1 MHQYS
6 QGKNHTQG
14 HKGIPAGHVEEEH
27 GRKGFFGQVSHL
39 IKPEAPT
46 RWTEIDGPLRPHL
59 FDLVPMKYEGNR
71 WKRLFFNNEVAM
83 YSVMNPATMLQSAAA
98 GKTNLKS
105 FRNVD
110 GETLYFC
117 HSGKGEVLTEYG
129 LLKFKVG
136 SYINIPK
143 SLHHTFVFDE
153 PTQFIIIESKS
164 GMYREPERGMV
175 GKNAFYD
182 LASLGKPDLEALH
195 HFKQTKNVESLS
207 IEIKR
212 LETITTFKYDAC
224 VYDTVSWKGD
234 FFPFT
239 LHINDM
245 MPMMSHRVHLPPS
258 AHTTFAANGFVVC
271 TFLPRLI
278 ETDADALKVPFYHQN
293 IDYDE
298 VLFYHAGN
306 FFSRDN
312 LHSNMISYHPAGF
325 PHGPHPKAF
334 AMAQNGPP
342 KTFTDEVAVMVDT
355 YNPLNIDPGFESVEV
370 KSYWESWKQKK

>member
-14 HKGIPAGHVEEEH
+14 HKGIPDGLYEEEQ
-27 GRKGFFGQVSHL
+27 GRKGFFGPVSHL
-39 IKPEAPT
+39 LKGKPPT
-46 RWTEIDGPLRPHL
+46 RWTNIEGPLRPHL
-59 FDLVPMKYEGNR
+59 YDLVPCQYENAK
-71 WKRLFFNNEVAM
+71 WHRLLFNSDVVI
-83 YSVMNPATMLQSAAA
+83 YSQWNNKTDLAKDTVNKLPAL
-98 GKTNLKS
+98 
-105 FRNVD
+105 RNVE
-110 GETLYFC
+110 GETLYFV
-117 HSGKGEVLTEYG
+117 HVGSGSVLTEYG
-129 LLKFKVG
+129 LLKFKTG

-143 SLHHTFVFDE
+143 SLHHTIVYDE
-153 PTQFIIIESKS
+153 PTQFIIIESTT
-164 GMYREPERGMV
+164 GLFREPDRGMV
-175 GKNAFYD
+175 GRNAFYD
-182 LASLGKPDLEALH
+182 LAALGKPSLETLNQ
-195 HFKQTKNVESLS
+195 FKKDHKVESH
-207 IEIKR
+207 EIVVRRFGTVTKF
-212 LETITTFKYDAC
+212 TYDAC

-234 FFPFT
+234 YFPFT
-239 LHINDM
+239 LHVDDM

-278 ETDADALKVPFYHQN
+278 ETDKDALKVPFYHQN

-312 LHSNMISYHPAGF
+312 LHSNMMSFHPAGF

-334 AMAQNGPP
+334 ANQGT

-355 YNPLNIDPGFESVEV
+355 VKPLQVDPFIEKTEV
-370 KSYWESWKQKK
+370 QSYWKSWMKK

>member
-14 HKGIPAGHVEEEH
+14 HKGIPAGQFEEEQ
-27 GRKGFFGQVSHL
+27 GRKGFFGYVSHL
-39 IKPEAPT
+39 LKSAAPT
-46 RWTEIDGPLRPHL
+46 RWINIEGPLKPHL
-59 FDLVPMKYEGNR
+59 FDLVSMKYETGV
-71 WKRLFFNNEVAM
+71 WKRLLFNNDVAI
-83 YSVMNPATMLQSAAA
+83 YSALNEITSQSE
-98 GKTNLKS
+98 LKS

-117 HSGKGEVLTEYG
+117 HEGSGSVLTEYG
-129 LLKFKVG
+129 LLKFKKG
-136 SYINIPK
+136 SYINLPK
-143 SLHHTFVFDE
+143 SLHHTFFFE
-153 PTQFIIIESKS
+153 EKTQFLVIESKS
-164 GMYREPERGMV
+164 GQYREPDRGMV

-182 LASLGKPDLEALH
+182 LAVLGKPCL
-195 HFKQTKNVESLS
+195 ESLYQFKKDKNIS
-207 IEIKR
+207 SLVIDVKR
-212 LETITTFKYDAC
+212 LDTLTKFTFKAC

-234 FFPFT
+234 LFPFT
-239 LHINDM
+239 IHIDDM

-278 ETDADALKVPFYHQN
+278 ETDADALKVPFFHQN

-312 LHSNMISYHPAGF
+312 LHPNMISLHPAGF

-334 AMAQNGPP
+334 AAQGT
-342 KTFTDEVAVMVDT
+342 KTFTDEVAVMIDA
-355 YNPLNIDPGFESVEV
+355 YSPLNIDPGFEKVEV
-370 KSYWESWKQKK
+370 KSYWESWKIK

>member
-6 QGKNHTQG
+6 QGKNHTQS
-14 HKGIPAGHVEEEH
+14 HKNIPEGQFEEEH
-27 GRKGFFGQVSHL
+27 GRKGFFGPVSHL
-39 IKPEAPT
+39 LKSNAPT
-46 RWTEIDGPLRPHL
+46 RWVEIDGPLKPHL
-59 FDLVPMKYEGNR
+59 FDLVPMKYEQSK
-71 WKRLFFNNEVAM
+71 WKRLFYNAEVVI
-83 YSVMNPATMLQSAAA
+83 YSVIHEV
-98 GKTNLKS
+98 TNLTSNMNSFSS

-117 HSGKGEVLTEYG
+117 HTGSGVVLTEYG
-129 LLKFKVG
+129 LLKFKTG

-143 SLHHTFVFDE
+143 SLHHCFIFE
-153 PTQFIIIESKS
+153 EKTQFIVIESKS
-164 GMYREPERGMV
+164 SMYREPDRGMV

-182 LASLGKPDLEALH
+182 LAALGKPCL
-195 HFKQTKNVESLS
+195 ESLNEYKQKKNIQS
-207 IEIKR
+207 LIIEVKR
-212 LETITTFKYDAC
+212 LDVITKFTYDKC

-234 FFPFT
+234 LFPFT
-239 LHINDM
+239 LHIDDM

-278 ETDADALKVPFYHQN
+278 ETDPDALKVPFFHQN

-312 LHSNMISYHPAGF
+312 LHSNMMSFHPAGF

-334 AMAQNGPP
+334 ASQGT
-342 KTFTDEVAVMVDT
+342 KTFTDEVAVMIDT
-355 YNPLNIDPGFESVEV
+355 QNPLFIDSGFEDVEV
-370 KSYWESWKQKK
+370 KSYWESWKKK

>member
-14 HKGIPAGHVEEEH
+14 HKGIPDGLYEEEH
-27 GRKGFFGQVSHL
+27 GRKGFFGPVSHL
-39 IKPEAPT
+39 LKAASPT
-46 RWTEIDGPLRPHL
+46 RWTNIEGPLRPHL
-59 FDLVPMKYEGNR
+59 FDLVKLQYPESGQWR
-71 WKRLFFNNEVAM
+71 RLFFNEEVVLYSTRYDVSPQKKLDHSAM
-83 YSVMNPATMLQSAAA
+83 AL
-98 GKTNLKS
+98 
-105 FRNVD
+105 RNVD

-117 HSGKGEVLTEYG
+117 HTGAGSILTEYG
-129 LLKFKVG
+129 LLEFKTG
-136 SYINIPK
+136 SYVLIPK
-143 SLHHTFVFDE
+143 SLHHTIVCRE
-153 PTQFIIIESKS
+153 VTQFIVIESRS
-164 GMYREPERGMV
+164 GLYREPDRGMV
-175 GKNAFYD
+175 GRNAFYD
-182 LASLGKPDLEALH
+182 LAALGKPDLDRQNE
-195 HFKQTKNVESLS
+195 FKKQNQIDVRK
-207 IEIKR
+207 IQIRR
-212 LETITTFKYDAC
+212 LGTITTFTYDSC
-224 VYDTVSWKGD
+224 VYDTVAWKGD
-234 FFPFT
+234 FFPFSI
-239 LHINDM
+239 HIDDM

-312 LHSNMISYHPAGF
+312 LHSNMMSFHPAGF

-334 AMAQNGPP
+334 AAQGT

-355 YNPLNIDPGFESVEV
+355 VRPLHIDTDFQSVELV
-370 KSYWESWKQKK
+370 DYWKSWQKK

>member
-14 HKGIPAGHVEEEH
+14 HKGIPDGLYEEEQ
-27 GRKGFFGQVSHL
+27 GRKGFFGPVSHL
-39 IKPEAPT
+39 LKDKPPT
-46 RWTEIDGPLRPHL
+46 RWTNIEGPLRPHL
-59 FDLVPMKYEGNR
+59 YDLVPCQYENAK
-71 WKRLFFNNEVAM
+71 WHRLLFNSDVVI
-83 YSVMNPATMLQSAAA
+83 YSQWNNKTDLAKDTVNKLPAL
-98 GKTNLKS
+98 
-105 FRNVD
+105 RNVE
-110 GETLYFC
+110 GETLYFV
-117 HSGKGEVLTEYG
+117 HVGSGSVLTEYG
-129 LLKFKVG
+129 LLKFKTG

-143 SLHHTFVFDE
+143 SLHHTIVYDE
-153 PTQFIIIESKS
+153 PTQFIIIESTT
-164 GMYREPERGMV
+164 GLFREPDRGMV
-175 GKNAFYD
+175 GRNAFYD
-182 LASLGKPDLEALH
+182 LAALGKPNLETLNQ
-195 HFKQTKNVESLS
+195 FKKDHKVESH
-207 IEIKR
+207 EIVVRRFGTVTKF
-212 LETITTFKYDAC
+212 TYDAC

-234 FFPFT
+234 YFPFT
-239 LHINDM
+239 LHVDDM

-278 ETDADALKVPFYHQN
+278 ETDKDALKVPFYHQN

-312 LHSNMISYHPAGF
+312 LHSNMMSFHPAGF

-334 AMAQNGPP
+334 ANQGT

-355 YNPLNIDPGFESVEV
+355 VKPLQVDPFIEKTEV
-370 KSYWESWKQKK
+370 QSYWKSWMKK

>member
-14 HKGIPAGHVEEEH
+14 HKGIPDGLYEEEQ
-27 GRKGFFGQVSHL
+27 GRKGFFGPVSHL
-39 IKPEAPT
+39 LKDKPPT
-46 RWTEIDGPLRPHL
+46 RWTNIEGPLRPHL
-59 FDLVPMKYEGNR
+59 YDLVPCQYENAK
-71 WKRLFFNNEVAM
+71 WHRLLFNSDVVI
-83 YSVMNPATMLQSAAA
+83 YSQWNNKTDLAKDTVNKLPAL
-98 GKTNLKS
+98 
-105 FRNVD
+105 RNVE
-110 GETLYFC
+110 GETLYFV
-117 HSGKGEVLTEYG
+117 HVGSGSVLTEYG
-129 LLKFKVG
+129 LLKFKTG

-143 SLHHTFVFDE
+143 SLHHTIVYDE
-153 PTQFIIIESKS
+153 PTQFIIIESTT
-164 GMYREPERGMV
+164 GLFREPDRGMV
-175 GKNAFYD
+175 GRNAFYD
-182 LASLGKPDLEALH
+182 LAALGKPNLETLNQ
-195 HFKQTKNVESLS
+195 FKKDHKVESH
-207 IEIKR
+207 EIVVRRFGTVTKF
-212 LETITTFKYDAC
+212 TYDAC

-234 FFPFT
+234 YFPFT
-239 LHINDM
+239 LHVDDM

-278 ETDADALKVPFYHQN
+278 ETDKDALKVPFYHQN

-312 LHSNMISYHPAGF
+312 LHSNMMSFHPAGF

-334 AMAQNGPP
+334 ANQGT

-355 YNPLNIDPGFESVEV
+355 VKPLQVDPFIEKTEV
-370 KSYWESWKQKK
+370 QSYWQSWMKK